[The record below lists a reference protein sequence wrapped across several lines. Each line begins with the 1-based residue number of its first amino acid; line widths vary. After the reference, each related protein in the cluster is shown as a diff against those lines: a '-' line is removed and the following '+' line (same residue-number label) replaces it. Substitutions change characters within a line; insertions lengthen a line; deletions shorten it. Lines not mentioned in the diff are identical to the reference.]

1 MRKFTIIMLALVACV
16 FAGNAQEMEAEV
28 CDTLPVLAVD
38 AVEAP
43 DSIVTQMDD
52 WSIDLPFGCNRH
64 TKVGRNSRSR
74 FSAQFGGF
82 GFGFVNAMDKP
93 AAMNEKMSNSFEFF
107 IDHIIAVAWRPT
119 CQGASFRIGVGIDW
133 KNYRM
138 TGTTRFIKQ
147 DSKIAL
153 GDYPADAD
161 PKFSRLKV
169 FAVTMPVTFTQ
180 EFGKGFSFS
189 AGAVVNF
196 NTHASMK
203 TRYAREDGDVTLSN
217 DNIHQRKVTV
227 DVMGQLGF
235 KSIGVYVK
243 YCPMNVLN
251 TEFGPSF
258 KSLSAGITIGY

>member
-1 MRKFTIIMLALVACV
+1 MRRFAIIMMALVASA
-16 FAGNAQEMEAEV
+16 FTANAQNVEAEV

-43 DSIVTQMDD
+43 DSIVVANDD
-52 WSIDLPFGCNRH
+52 WSIDLPFGCDRY
-64 TKVGRNSRSR
+64 TKVGKHSRSR
-74 FSAQFGGF
+74 FSALFGGF

-93 AAMNEKMSNSFEFF
+93 EVMNTKMSNSFELF
-107 IDHIIAVAWRPT
+107 IDHILAVAWRPT
-119 CQGASFRIGVGIDW
+119 CQGASIRIGVGVDW

-138 TGTTRFIKQ
+138 TGTKCFIKQ
-147 DSKIAL
+147 DSKIVV
-153 GDYPADAD
+153 GDYTGDVD

-203 TRYAREDGDVTLSN
+203 TRFSTKDGDVTLSN
-217 DNIHQRKVTV
+217 NNIHQRKVTV

-235 KSIGVYVK
+235 KAIGVYVK
-243 YCPMNVLN
+243 YCPMNVIN
-251 TEFGPSF
+251 TEFGPDF
-258 KSLSAGITIGY
+258 KSLSAGITLCY